1 MDQMIKRLRSFN
13 LSRKFIFTIIYRC
26 IKELSAHSL
35 RIEVSLRDLRKAQRK
50 FEWSGKRSIRETKN
64 NSRRLHGRLISDHP
78 RWNLP
83 ASFSVIK
90 GSFPPKKAVNVAVSI
105 DRRNRFERSEIS
117 RIRRA
122 IWRIGGPPVLTER
135 TVSTVVRAKD
145 RWGIFIEEN
154 LSPRPF
160 RFWAQMLAAMLCA
173 AWSERRWQ
181 SYTITEHGDTVKNW
195 SISA

>member
-90 GSFPPKKAVNVAVSI
+90 GSFPPKKAGNVAVSI
-105 DRRNRFERSEIS
+105 DRRNRFEGRKRDLEDSQGNLTDRGAPCINRADGVDGCPCERSMGDFYRGKFVSTPIPFLGADVG
-117 RIRRA
+117 RNVVCRVVGTA
-122 IWRIGGPPVLTER
+122 LTELHDN
-135 TVSTVVRAKD
+135 RA
-145 RWGIFIEEN
+145 RG
-154 LSPRPF
+154 
-160 RFWAQMLAAMLCA
+160 
-173 AWSERRWQ
+173 
-181 SYTITEHGDTVKNW
+181 HG
-195 SISA
+195 